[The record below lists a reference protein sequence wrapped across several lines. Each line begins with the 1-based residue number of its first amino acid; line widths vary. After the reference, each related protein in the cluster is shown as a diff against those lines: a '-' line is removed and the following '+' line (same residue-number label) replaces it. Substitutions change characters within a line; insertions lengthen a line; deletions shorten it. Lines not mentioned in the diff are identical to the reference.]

1 MPVIFDEI
9 LFDLELKRAAALDPA
24 HRRAPADAR
33 TELPALVVML
43 AGEAV

>member
-24 HRRAPADAR
+24 HRRPR
-33 TELPALVVML
+33 RRRRSP
-43 AGEAV
+43 GSRRSW